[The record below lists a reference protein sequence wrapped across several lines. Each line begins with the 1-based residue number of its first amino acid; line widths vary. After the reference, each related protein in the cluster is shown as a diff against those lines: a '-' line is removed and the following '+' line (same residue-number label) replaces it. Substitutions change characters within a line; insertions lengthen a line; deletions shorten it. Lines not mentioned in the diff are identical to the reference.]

1 MHRTHMYVHKIF
13 KTNDTSHSS
22 WKGGEGKGWK
32 GSRRDGGFRGE
43 KRDLRKGDAKIISD
57 FLYDSELSLP
67 QDSRDIK

>member
-43 KRDLRKGDAKIISD
+43 KRDLRKEDAKIVSD
-57 FLYDSELSLP
+57 FP
-67 QDSRDIK
+67 KNVTVIFNRIIIIK